1 MKFQFPR
8 HLFTP
13 LLIYDVV
20 NESTKKKTPPQAPS
34 ESRTVKVRI
43 KPLIDYV
50 QNVIQYSKSEIDQSI
65 VQLSTFK
72 LEAAGKGELIING
85 DVTVNQ
91 RLDASATA
99 KSYINDTIV
108 NRLTTELPD
117 LFANVVVSGPT
128 TAQDPD
134 LWMSLKTQ
142 IRDNI
147 TQVNYAKI
155 VQSSFNVNRASILVR
170 GKFVVDKS
178 IVVDQSIVTRVVATN
193 VIQSIIDNVAEIQ
206 AGEGPGTDE
215 DQPDNSISWLGV
227 IAATLSSLCSC
238 FICILILV
246 LLLKNKN

>member
-1 MKFQFPR
+1 
-8 HLFTP
+8 
-13 LLIYDVV
+13 V

-50 QNVIQYSKSEIDQSI
+50 QSVIQYSKSEIDQSI

-99 KSYINDTIV
+99 TSYINDTIV

-147 TQVNYAKI
+147 RQENYAKI

-170 GKFVVDKS
+170 GKMVVDES
-178 IVVDQSIVTRVVATN
+178 IVVDQTIVTRVVATN

-206 AGEGPGTDE
+206 AGEGPGTGE
-215 DQPDNSISWLGV
+215 EPDNSISWLGV
-227 IAATLSSLCSC
+227 IAASLSSLCSC
-238 FICILILV
+238 FICILILI

>member
-1 MKFQFPR
+1 
-8 HLFTP
+8 
-13 LLIYDVV
+13 
-20 NESTKKKTPPQAPS
+20 
-34 ESRTVKVRI
+34 
-43 KPLIDYV
+43 
-50 QNVIQYSKSEIDQSI
+50 
-65 VQLSTFK
+65 LSTFK

-99 KSYINDTIV
+99 TSYINDTIV

-128 TAQDPD
+128 SAQDPD

-147 TQVNYAKI
+147 RQENYAKI

-170 GKFVVDKS
+170 GKMVVDES

-193 VIQSIIDNVAEIQ
+193 VIQSIIDNVVDIQ
-206 AGEGPGTDE
+206 AGEGPGD
-215 DQPDNSISWLGV
+215 DKPDNSISWLGV
-227 IAATLSSLCSC
+227 IAASLSSLCSC
-238 FICILILV
+238 FICILILI

>member
-1 MKFQFPR
+1 
-8 HLFTP
+8 LFTP

-20 NESTKKKTPPQAPS
+20 NESTKKKTPPPS

-50 QNVIQYSKSEIDQSI
+50 QSVIQYSKSEIDQSI

-99 KSYINDTIV
+99 TSYINDTIV

-128 TAQDPD
+128 SAQDPD

-147 TQVNYAKI
+147 RQENYAKI

-170 GKFVVDKS
+170 GKMVVDES

-193 VIQSIIDNVAEIQ
+193 VIQSIIDNVVDIQ
-206 AGEGPGTDE
+206 AGEGPVD

-238 FICILILV
+238 FICILILI

>member
-20 NESTKKKTPPQAPS
+20 NESTKKKTPPPS

-50 QNVIQYSKSEIDQSI
+50 QSVIQYSKSEIDQSI

-99 KSYINDTIV
+99 TSYINDTIV

-128 TAQDPD
+128 SAQDPD

-147 TQVNYAKI
+147 RQENYAKI

-170 GKFVVDKS
+170 GKMVVDES

-193 VIQSIIDNVAEIQ
+193 VIQSIIDNVVDIQ
-206 AGEGPGTDE
+206 AGEGPGD
-215 DQPDNSISWLGV
+215 DKPDNSISWLGV
-227 IAATLSSLCSC
+227 IAASLSSLCSC
-238 FICILILV
+238 FICILILI

>member
-13 LLIYDVV
+13 LLIYDAV
-20 NESTKKKTPPQAPS
+20 NESTKKKTPQAPS
-34 ESRTVKVRI
+34 ESRTVKVKI
-43 KPLIDYV
+43 KPLVDYV
-50 QNVIQYSKSEIDQSI
+50 QSIIQYSKSEIDQSI

-85 DVTVNQ
+85 DVTVKQ
-91 RLDASATA
+91 KLDANATA
-99 KSYINDTIV
+99 NSYINDTIV

-134 LWMSLKTQ
+134 LWISLKTR

-155 VQSSFNVNRASILVR
+155 VQSSFNVNRSSILVR
-170 GKFVVDKS
+170 GKFVVDES

-193 VIQSIIDNVAEIQ
+193 IIQSIIDNVNEIQ
-206 AGEGPGTDE
+206 ADDGEIDDE
-215 DQPDNSISWLGV
+215 PDNSISWLGV
-227 IAATLSSLCSC
+227 LAAALSSLCSC
-238 FICILILV
+238 FICILIIILLV
-246 LLLKNKN
+246 TNKK